1 MKHIVVVGG
10 GSGIVPVLK
19 GLASR
24 EIQKSA
30 IVSIADDGGSSGILR
45 KELNILPPGAVRK
58 PLLALS
64 QKEAFWHNLFEYRF
78 EKGIFKGHPLGN
90 IIIAAAALQQKS
102 FSKAIQSVSKIISVR
117 GEVIPVS
124 LKQTNLMAILENGEE
139 VRGETNI
146 DIPRHNGRVR
156 IQGVRL
162 DPPVDANKDALNAI
176 ANADCIVIGP
186 GDLYSSV
193 IPNFLVRGIP
203 EAIKNAKA
211 KKIFICNIMTKYGE
225 TSGFS
230 ASMFFKILQ
239 LYYSS
244 PLDYFIVNTKK
255 PSLSELSRYKKEEAE
270 FVIPDKKILDALP
283 TRVIYKELLSSSHPL
298 RHNPKKLASTI
309 LKLL

>member
-1 MKHIVVVGG
+1 MKHIIVIGG

-24 EIQKSA
+24 EIQRSA

-64 QKEAFWHNLFEYRF
+64 QKEAFWHDLFEYRF
-78 EKGIFKGHPLGN
+78 EKGPFRGHPLGN
-90 IIIAAAALQQKS
+90 IIISALTLQQKS
-102 FSKAIQSVSKIISVR
+102 FSKAIQSVSKIISAR

-124 LKQTNLMAILENGEE
+124 LTQTGLIATLENGEE

-146 DIPRHNGRVR
+146 DIPRHNGNIR
-156 IQGVRL
+156 IKTVRL
-162 DPPVDANKDALNAI
+162 DPPVRANKDALKAI
-176 ANADCIVIGP
+176 AGADGIIIGP

-193 IPNFLVRGIP
+193 IPNFLVNGIP
-203 EAIKNAKA
+203 AAIKKSKA

-283 TRVIYKELLSSSHPL
+283 TRVIYKELLSYSHPL